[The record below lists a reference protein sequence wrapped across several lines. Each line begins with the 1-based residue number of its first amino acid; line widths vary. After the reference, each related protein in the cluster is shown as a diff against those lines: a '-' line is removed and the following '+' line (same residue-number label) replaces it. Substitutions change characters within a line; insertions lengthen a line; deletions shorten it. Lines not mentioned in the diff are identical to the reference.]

1 MIETRE
7 CSRLRQAYSAAG
19 YEWTRDLESADA
31 HDLPAPE
38 FRLLAPL
45 LELLELLELLI
56 SLSYGII
63 DY

>member
-1 MIETRE
+1 MDTKLRE
-7 CSRLRQAYSAAG
+7 R
-19 YEWTRDLESADA
+19 DA
-31 HDLPAPE
+31 HDLLAPE

-45 LELLELLELLI
+45 LVLLELLELLI